1 MIPENCSLDPN
12 GRLSI
17 SLDDQ
22 VKTNNLPVNAM
33 GIIWNQC
40 NFCCTHLWFHARFS
54 LEKSSNAITSKLRLS
69 FSCKCFLFVKFFSY
83 QTTIWNDFHLNVIF
97 NNITSET
104 TSTFIF
110 VRTSHLRHRVTRPIA
125 SGTITFVTATSGKFQ
140 PTTARTRW
148 TGNRWLLPPEVRSST
163 RLRPRSEERFS
174 AAQTR
179 RLTLAFHRS
188 VKTGFCFCH

>member
-1 MIPENCSLDPN
+1 MIPENCPRDPN

-22 VKTNNLPVNAM
+22 VKKNNLPVNAI
-33 GIIWNQC
+33 GIILIQC
-40 NFCCTHLWFHARFS
+40 NFFCTHLWFYARFS
-54 LEKSSNAITSKLRLS
+54 LEKSSNTITSKLRLS
-69 FSCKCFLFVKFFSY
+69 FSWKCFFSY
-83 QTTIWNDFHLNVIF
+83 QTTIWFDFHLNVIF

-110 VRTSHLRHRVTRPIA
+110 GRTSHRRHRVTRPIA

-174 AAQTR
+174 VAQTR
-179 RLTLAFHRS
+179 RLTHAFHRS
-188 VKTGFCFCH
+188 VKTWFCFCH